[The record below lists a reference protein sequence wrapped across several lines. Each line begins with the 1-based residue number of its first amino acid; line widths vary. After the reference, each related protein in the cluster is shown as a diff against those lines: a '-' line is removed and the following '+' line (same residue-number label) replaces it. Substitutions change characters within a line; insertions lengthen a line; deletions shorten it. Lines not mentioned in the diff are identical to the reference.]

1 MDKWEFFQDA
11 GGLWRWRCTPAD
23 GHIVLNSPRS
33 HPSRAAA
40 VADAAA
46 RGYGAGAVEVEVDLE
61 ETSVSLRALRVEE

>member
-11 GGLWRWRCTPAD
+11 GGLWRWRCTSAD

-46 RGYGAGAVEVEVDLE
+46 RGYGVAAVEVDLD
-61 ETSVSLRALRVEE
+61 ETSVSLRALRADD